1 MTTQEAIKFLQQLYP
16 VGGHCWLDEQ
26 RIEAIGMAIKAL
38 QVESVNRTPADI
50 KAAKGNTDKC
60 KEQQRQCCLTC
71 VDGDQW
77 AHIEEA
83 RTELVKE
90 GNETPFITL
99 CKEDESGV
107 SLQFCIYGRLVS
119 DYRITKPNVRFLN
132 HLLDAYLAKYDTD
145 KYEFEKEEKE
155 PIISSPW
162 KDAQGDDLPEFDR
175 EVIALQEIFPEEIDV
190 ESLLKVVIAHRPN
203 PNGWDGKSISTGK
216 VEHYTPKTYEGG
228 WNLPNVKYW
237 LDVPIPDERQSFAS
251 DKDKKELGKGE
262 TKYNLRGIIPARPIP
277 SIKKIVDSLTPED
290 MEEAKRELEGVTEGT
305 SLRQL

>member
-38 QVESVNRTPADI
+38 QEESANRTPADI

-60 KEQQRQCCLTC
+60 KGCNNVKGCLTC

-99 CKEDESGV
+99 CKEDESGL

-119 DYRITKPNVRFLN
+119 DYRITKPNARFLN

-145 KYEFEKEEKE
+145 KYEF
-155 PIISSPW
+155 
-162 KDAQGDDLPEFDR
+162 
-175 EVIALQEIFPEEIDV
+175 
-190 ESLLKVVIAHRPN
+190 
-203 PNGWDGKSISTGK
+203 
-216 VEHYTPKTYEGG
+216 
-228 WNLPNVKYW
+228 
-237 LDVPIPDERQSFAS
+237 